1 MFRELLTALKLLQ
14 ILEDKLKFLEFLKIF
29 LFGHDMICFYC
40 NIVSLFQVLYFISI
54 NKNLGQ
60 NKKGDMIVPL
70 IITLK
75 HVSVSELDKANQN

>member
-1 MFRELLTALKLLQ
+1 VFRELLTALKLLQ

-29 LFGHDMICFYC
+29 LFEHNMICFYC

-75 HVSVSELDKANQN
+75 ACFGF